1 MNLENIINDFIK
13 DNDKQFKRKIETI
26 GTFKNF
32 FNFIYIPFS
41 ERLLD
46 MCNKIVLEKGVSREY
61 KIGFQNATI
70 ASLNILLDIKKRF
83 ENENK

>member
-1 MNLENIINDFIK
+1 MKDIIEKYIK
-13 DNDKQFKRKIETI
+13 DSDEKFKRKIEITDA
-26 GTFKNF
+26 FKNF
-32 FNFIYIPFS
+32 FNIIYIPFS

-46 MCNKIVLEKGVSREY
+46 MCNKIVLEKDVSREY
-61 KIGFQNATI
+61 KIGVQNATI